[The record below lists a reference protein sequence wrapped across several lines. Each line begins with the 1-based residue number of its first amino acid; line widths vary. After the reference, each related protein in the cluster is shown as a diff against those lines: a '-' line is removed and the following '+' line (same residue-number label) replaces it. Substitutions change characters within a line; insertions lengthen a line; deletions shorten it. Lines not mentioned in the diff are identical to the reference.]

1 MVDDINY
8 LILEDED
15 QEPEER
21 PADVKALG
29 YKDDADYDRMQA
41 WIKQKQ
47 EEYSK
52 WLHER
57 MNNNE

>member
-29 YKDDADYDRMQA
+29 YKDDADYDKMQA

-52 WLHER
+52 WLNER

>member
-41 WIKQKQ
+41 WIKEKQ
-47 EEYSK
+47 RKYSE

>member
-15 QEPEER
+15 QGPEER

-41 WIKQKQ
+41 WIK
-47 EEYSK
+47 EEQRKYSE

>member
-21 PADVKALG
+21 PADVTALG
-29 YKDDADYDRMQA
+29 YKDDDDYDKMQA
-41 WIKQKQ
+41 WIKEKQ
-47 EEYSK
+47 RKYSE
-52 WLHER
+52 WMHER
-57 MNNNE
+57 IKENE